1 MKLKLSVSNMFFR
14 LTLQLL
20 RLKKSTTHAAYV
32 TTPQIW
38 SMKFSMSS
46 FTLQNFEEYNEFEL
60 EMQL

>member
-20 RLKKSTTHAAYV
+20 RLKKNITHAAYV

-38 SMKFSMSS
+38 SMNFSMSS